1 MILYRFIPY
10 FVLFLLNSCGAMEG
24 IRHST
29 DEENKYSQASLTG
42 PFHSLS
48 GWKKTIPYYIDSE
61 VPDYLHGSIITAADT
76 WNESIGYDLLSYGG
90 ISNVARGD
98 SLYSSL
104 DDSKTV
110 IYYEL
115 DWTATTN
122 KAVST
127 LATTVWQNSDYSD
140 EIVRG
145 DIIMNGEMYMFQD
158 ATWSP
163 IIEGSIS
170 VIADCESILLHEF
183 GHLIGLQHIEE
194 SVDNESIMH
203 AQTFIG
209 YNVYDRDLSSRDESN
224 VRQIYPSDKF

>member
-1 MILYRFIPY
+1 MNLFRLMSY
-10 FVLFLLNSCGAMEG
+10 FVLILLNSCGSLDD

-29 DEENKYSQASLTG
+29 DEENKYSQAALTG

-48 GWKKTIPYYIDSE
+48 GWSKTIPYYIHSD
-61 VPDYLHGSIITAADT
+61 VPDYLHNSIISAADT
-76 WNESIGYDLLSYGG
+76 WNESIGFDLLSYGG
-90 ISNVARGD
+90 ISNVARGTN
-98 SLYSSL
+98 LYSSL
-104 DDSKTV
+104 DDAQTI

-115 DWTATTN
+115 NWTATTN

-194 SVDNESIMH
+194 DEDSESIMH

-209 YNVYDRDLSSRDESN
+209 YNVYDRDLSFKDEFN
-224 VRQIYPSDKF
+224 IRQIYPSDKF